1 MDIKNIILFI
11 AKIIVFLQTTKQI
24 NRKIYSPEIF
34 YVHFPYSPKI
44 YIRFFPCFPFF
55 LALLEILLMLDI
67 TKACFVLFS
76 RNRKIPYFP
85 IP

>member
-1 MDIKNIILFI
+1 MGIKNIILFI

-24 NRKIYSPEIF
+24 NRKIYSPENL
-34 YVHFPYSPKI
+34 HS
-44 YIRFFPCFPFF
+44 FFPCFPFF

>member
-1 MDIKNIILFI
+1 MGIKNIILFI

-24 NRKIYSPEIF
+24 NRKIYSPEI
-34 YVHFPYSPKI
+34 
-44 YIRFFPCFPFF
+44 YIRFF

>member
-1 MDIKNIILFI
+1 MDIKNIILFV

-24 NRKIYSPEIF
+24 NRKIYSPKNLHSF
-34 YVHFPYSPKI
+34 
-44 YIRFFPCFPFF
+44 FPFF

>member
-1 MDIKNIILFI
+1 MGIKNIILFI

-44 YIRFFPCFPFF
+44 YIRFF